1 VEYLTERLCL
11 PLLLK
16 GAWTTLLLTALSMP
30 LAVLFGLLLAW
41 MRMSR
46 HRWLSWPSAA
56 YIEVIRGTPL
66 LVQMFLI
73 YYSLPQ
79 IGAWLDDGA
88 VNLCALVGQES
99 LLQAD
104 LFRGLLTW
112 PNFAVGVFCLAA
124 NYAAYEAEIL
134 RAGLEAVDKGQREAA
149 LSIGM
154 SERQAFH
161 LIVLPQAFRIVVP
174 PLINDLIAMLKDS
187 CLVSV
192 IAVQELLN
200 IAVGVG
206 RSKFNMPQ
214 MMITAAVL
222 YLLMSLACYALGKF
236 LERRL
241 KVQGAHE
248 LHVDQVHG
256 H

>member
-1 VEYLTERLCL
+1 VGDLYEKLCL
-11 PLLLK
+11 PLLLE
-16 GAWTTLLLTALSMP
+16 GAGITLLLTGLSMP
-30 LAVLFGLLLAW
+30 LAVLLGLLLAW
-41 MRMSR
+41 MRGSR
-46 HRWLSWPSAA
+46 RRLLNWPAAA

-66 LVQMFLI
+66 LVQMFLV

-79 IGAWLDDGA
+79 LGRWL
-88 VNLCALVGQES
+88 QTEW
-99 LLQAD
+99 
-104 LFRGLLTW
+104 LTW
-112 PNFAVGVFCLAA
+112 NNFAVGVCCLAA

-149 LSIGM
+149 LSLGL
-154 SERQAFH
+154 SERKAFC
-161 LIVLPQAFRIVVP
+161 LIILPQAFRIVVP

-200 IAVGVG
+200 IAIGIG
-206 RSKFNMPQ
+206 RSKFNLPQ
-214 MMITAAVL
+214 MMVAAAVL
-222 YLLMSLACYALGKF
+222 YLLMSLACYALGKW
-236 LERRL
+236 LEKRL

-248 LHVDQVHG
+248 LHVDQLHG

>member
-1 VEYLTERLCL
+1 
-11 PLLLK
+11 
-16 GAWTTLLLTALSMP
+16 MP

-41 MRMSR
+41 MRLSR
-46 HRWLSWPSAA
+46 HRWLSVPAA
-56 YIEVIRGTPL
+56 GYIELIRGTPL

-79 IGAWLDDGA
+79 IGLWLDDGA
-88 VNLCALVGQES
+88 VSCRALMGLRPHGEFFKS
-99 LLQAD
+99 
-104 LFRGLLTW
+104 LLTW

-134 RAGLEAVDKGQREAA
+134 RAGLEAVESGQREAA

-154 SERQAFH
+154 SERQAFY

-200 IAVGVG
+200 LAIGVG

-214 MMITAAVL
+214 MMVAAAVL
-222 YLLMSLACYALGKF
+222 YLIMSLACYLLGKY
-236 LERRL
+236 LEKRL

-248 LHVDQVHG
+248 LHVDRMHG